1 MINLALRKKETN
13 FTNVE
18 KELLS
23 VFFSKSSGK
32 SNKEFRFSK
41 IDSHFTDFLP
51 HINDGAIKLYLYY
64 IMVANS
70 QSGESWYSTST
81 ISQKLSATER
91 SIGNWNNELEK
102 LGLIFRTNSGKKSK
116 TTYVLPLTS
125 FSVKMN
131 TQKIN
136 QILTQRNLYDS
147 NENSKVFGKFQ
158 SLTKLYLVNKDT
170 QAIVECYCVHLKRTS
185 TVKDITINSVDIYLY
200 TEPTVV
206 KKNIEKN
213 LSTYDANNEVV
224 IVHQSDEKPPF
235 NQSVAKTLQC
245 FFINI
250 PCKIDDSSIYD
261 IMDQLTDNVDGPM
274 SRFSAS

>member
-1 MINLALRKKETN
+1 MIDLDLKKKETN

-41 IDSHFTDFLP
+41 IDTHFTDFLP
-51 HINDGAIKLYLYY
+51 YINDGAIKLYLYY

-70 QSGESWYSTST
+70 HSGESWYSTST

-125 FSVKMN
+125 FSEKMN
-131 TQKIN
+131 IHKIN
-136 QILTQRNLYDS
+136 QILTELNLYDS
-147 NENSKVFGKFQ
+147 NENSKVFGRFQ
-158 SLTKLYLVNKDT
+158 SLTKLYLPNKDT
-170 QAIVECYCVHLKRTS
+170 QTITECYCVHLKRTS
-185 TVKDITINSVDIYLY
+185 TIKNVTINSVDIYLY

-206 KKNIEKN
+206 NKTVEKKLLKHDSNK
-213 LSTYDANNEVV
+213 EVV
-224 IVHQSDEKPPF
+224 IIHTDEKIPF
-235 NQSVAKTLQC
+235 DQKAVKTLQC

-250 PCKIDDSSIYD
+250 ECKIDDSSIYD
-261 IMDQLTDNVDGPM
+261 IMNELTDNVD
-274 SRFSAS
+274 FSELDQVSI

>member
-1 MINLALRKKETN
+1 MINLELRKKETN

-23 VFFSKSSGK
+23 IFFSKSSGK

-41 IDSHFTDFLP
+41 IDVHFVYFLP
-51 HINDGAIKLYLYY
+51 YINDGAIKLYLYY

-70 QSGESWYSTST
+70 HSGESWYSTAT

-125 FSVKMN
+125 FAVKMSIP
-131 TQKIN
+131 KIN
-136 QILTQRNLYDS
+136 QILTELNLYGS
-147 NENSKVFGKFQ
+147 NEHSKIFGKFQ
-158 SLTKLYLVNKDT
+158 SLTKLYLRNKDT
-170 QAIVECYCVHLKRTS
+170 KTFDECYCVHLKRTA
-185 TVKDITINSVDIYLY
+185 TVKTTIINSVDIYLY
-200 TEPTVV
+200 TEPTAV
-206 KKNIEKN
+206 KKSVEKKI
-213 LSTYDANNEVV
+213 SKYDANKEVV
-224 IVHQSDEKPPF
+224 IIHGDEKSPF
-235 NQSVAKTLQC
+235 GKEVEKTLQC

-250 PCKIDDSSIYD
+250 PCKIDDPSIYD
-261 IMDQLTDNVDGPM
+261 IMDQLTDNAD
-274 SRFSAS
+274 FSELDQIYI